1 MATFFRQLVDPVG
14 NYILPVTRAEGI
26 YFSDDSIF
34 SKLSFFPV
42 GSSYLSVEDTSPS
55 EIFGGTWEKIEN
67 CFLLGSGT
75 RSAMDTG
82 GEESHTLT
90 SDELPPH
97 SHTYNEI
104 TEGSYGGGPSF
115 AVLGD
120 KAQFGTGTTSESG
133 SGIAHNNMP
142 PYFVVHMWRRVS

>member
-1 MATFFRQLVDPVG
+1 MATYFRHLIDPIG
-14 NYILPVTRAEGI
+14 NKILPVTRAEGI
-26 YFSDDSIF
+26 YFSDDSVF
-34 SKLSFFPV
+34 SKLTFFPV
-42 GSSYLSVEDTSPS
+42 GSIYLSVEETSPS
-55 EIFGGTWEKIEN
+55 QIFGGTWEKIEN

-82 GEESHTLT
+82 GEETHTL
-90 SDELPPH
+90 SVDELPPH

-120 KAQFGTGTTSESG
+120 KAQFGTGTTTESG
-133 SGIAHNNMP
+133 SGVAHNNMP
-142 PYFVVHMWRRVS
+142 PYFVVHMYRRVS

>member
-1 MATFFRQLVDPVG
+1 MATYFRQLIDHLG
-14 NYILPVTRAEGI
+14 NKILPVTRAEGI
-26 YFSDDSIF
+26 YFSDNSTLT
-34 SKLSFFPV
+34 KLTFFPI
-42 GSSYLSVEDTSPS
+42 GAIYLSVDETSPS
-55 EIFGGTWEKIEN
+55 QIFGGTWEKIEN